1 MWKLWRYLHVAESPR
16 EGRNSRRVIRY
27 SHSWKMTR
35 KWTHLREVS
44 LQLALKEIFWNK
56 GVSYRGKKKEK
67 SCMQDVQ
74 ELCLTSHFQDEG
86 LTKNCR
92 TLSVELNMAEL

>member
-1 MWKLWRYLHVAESPR
+1 MAKSPR

-27 SHSWKMTR
+27 SRSWKMTR

>member
-1 MWKLWRYLHVAESPR
+1 MWKLWRYLHVVKSPR

-56 GVSYRGKKKEK
+56 GVSYRGKKKRK
-67 SCMQDVQ
+67 
-74 ELCLTSHFQDEG
+74 ELYAGCSG
-86 LTKNCR
+86 
-92 TLSVELNMAEL
+92 TLSYKPFPG